1 MNKKR
6 GKATKKNRDFSRKHE
21 RERDGKIKQKARR
34 LGMKAEKEDTWSNT
48 WSNQQ
53 RWKCDAAIPKKPTN
67 WTHVKLLGM
76 GTIGFSLYF
85 SFII

>member
-1 MNKKR
+1 
-6 GKATKKNRDFSRKHE
+6 
-21 RERDGKIKQKARR
+21 
-34 LGMKAEKEDTWSNT
+34 MKAEKEDTWSNT